1 MKLMHIATLWTVA
14 VVIVVVYGIYVG
26 YISYYHGALIGMI
39 FIPFYLILI
48 LMSNEFRR
56 SLNKFENLSAT
67 FERYLKN
74 EDFRRDL
81 EVLPIFIEERRREYL
96 RGLREGYEYAS
107 NVLDSLEKI
116 KGEVERSNERIVER
130 LERYEQAI
138 NLLIEQ
144 IRRLRAR
151 NSRGRKLFVM
161 RKREKL
167 KRLK

>member
-1 MKLMHIATLWTVA
+1 MKLHIATLWMVA
-14 VVIVVVYGIYVG
+14 VVVVVVYGTHVG
-26 YISYYHGALIGMI
+26 YISYYYGTLIAII
-39 FIPFYLILI
+39 FIPFYLILT

-81 EVLPIFIEERRREYL
+81 EALPIFIEEGRREYL
-96 RGLREGYEYAS
+96 RGLREGYEDVS
-107 NVLDSLEKI
+107 NVLDSLEEISGK
-116 KGEVERSNERIVER
+116 VEHSNERIVER
-130 LERYEQAI
+130 LEEYERAV
-138 NLLIEQ
+138 NLLTEQ